1 MMIIL
6 IIMMISILM
15 TITKTTSDVRDACST
30 ADVIDCLLYV
40 SSEQRKLPKD
50 GSANW
55 NFLNTAPYVLI
66 DITQQFGVH
75 AVWAHNLIMYTKE
88 DKDTARGA

>member
-30 ADVIDCLLYV
+30 ADITISNDHHRRPHNHHRHL
-40 SSEQRKLPKD
+40 SSVELGGAAGNDLTEQRYMRKKRESPKRKFE
-50 GSANW
+50 
-55 NFLNTAPYVLI
+55 NFL
-66 DITQQFGVH
+66 
-75 AVWAHNLIMYTKE
+75 
-88 DKDTARGA
+88 